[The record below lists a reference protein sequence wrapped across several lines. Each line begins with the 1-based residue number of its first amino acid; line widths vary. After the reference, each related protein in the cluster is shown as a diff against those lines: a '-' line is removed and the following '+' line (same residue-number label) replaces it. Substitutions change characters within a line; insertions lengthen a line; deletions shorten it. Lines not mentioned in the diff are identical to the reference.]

1 MTDDQAQPVPTPGQ
15 QAADRTAGTTF
26 RERLVPGVGGWV
38 AVVAFAGVFGVA
50 LSVVTTTVGVLVGV
64 VLLVLGIAGAWQTS
78 PVVEVA
84 AGELRAGSAHIPL
97 SLLGDVRVLDRAG
110 VREQMGPPWDPR
122 AFACLRTWA
131 GGAVRVEVIDP
142 QDPTPYW
149 IVSSRR
155 AGDLAAALSS
165 RD

>member
-1 MTDDQAQPVPTPGQ
+1 MTADLPQPAPASGPHDDDGAQPI
-15 QAADRTAGTTF
+15 F

-50 LSVVTTTVGVLVGV
+50 LSVISPTVGVVVGV
-64 VLLVLGIAGAWQTS
+64 VLLVLGAGLAWATS
-78 PVVEVA
+78 PVVEVRG
-84 AGELRAGSAHIPL
+84 GELHAGAAHIALPF
-97 SLLGDVRVLDRAG
+97 LGDVRVLDRDG
-110 VREQMGPPWDPR
+110 VREQMGPTWDAR

-131 GGAVRVEVIDP
+131 GGAVRVEVVDTT
-142 QDPTPYW
+142 DVTPYW

-155 AGDLAAALSS
+155 AGDLAAALSA